1 MEHVKVMHASWNVPN
16 IINICVD
23 EVSEGELSGR
33 LYHCYSKT
41 AWKFSNIVRLVE
53 YAEELFDHIEF
64 PEAATQT
71 RTFMK
76 KNGEQKE
83 KWKHVTSTEQIEK
96 QRGIRDTFL
105 LQVQYRQNTT
115 WQGSVVW
122 VEGHKTWEF
131 LSVLELFKIITHV
144 VEE

>member
-1 MEHVKVMHASWNVPN
+1 
-16 IINICVD
+16 
-23 EVSEGELSGR
+23 
-33 LYHCYSKT
+33 
-41 AWKFSNIVRLVE
+41 
-53 YAEELFDHIEF
+53 
-64 PEAATQT
+64 
-71 RTFMK
+71 MK

-83 KWKHVTSTEQIEK
+83 KWKHVTSTEHIEK

-105 LQVQYRQNTT
+105 LRVQYRQNTT